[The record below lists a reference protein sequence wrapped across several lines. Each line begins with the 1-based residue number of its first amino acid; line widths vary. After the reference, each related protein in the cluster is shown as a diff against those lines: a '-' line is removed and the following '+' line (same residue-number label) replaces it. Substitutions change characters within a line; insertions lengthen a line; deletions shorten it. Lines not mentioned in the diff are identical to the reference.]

1 MKTRDPESVLVTG
14 ASGFIGQHLVRRL
27 IERGDR
33 VSCLVRATSRIDELR
48 SSGAQLIT
56 GDVTDRAGIERALA
70 ESQAGVVFHLAG
82 LVKAVRTDDFLRVNA
97 GGVESVAAACADR
110 AERPVLIVVSSLAA
124 AGPCAGDQPRV
135 EGDLPRLF
143 PPTVAASWR
152 ASWRRPGMPPEL
164 SISMVRPPIVFG
176 PGDRGVLEM
185 FRPIAHAGLH
195 VVPGWEERRVSLI
208 HVADLVALLL
218 LAAEKG
224 ERLHPDG
231 APGQGVYFVAAEHD
245 PTYAELGQAMAR
257 ALGKKRATVVHM
269 PGTARATGR
278 ALRRRAGA
286 RAATSRLGEQRQDG
300 RSPGRVVDVLIRQGP
315 HAVGLVPRGHVGRT
329 PARNGPMVSPG
340 RMALNLRGCWILRP
354 ADGRCAHFGQAGF
367 FRQGKN
373 RR

>member
-1 MKTRDPESVLVTG
+1 MKFGDAKSVLVTG

-48 SSGAQLIT
+48 SSGAQLIE
-56 GDVTDRAGIERALA
+56 GDATDRAGIERALA

-82 LVKAVRTDDFLRVNA
+82 LVKALRTEDYLRVNA

-135 EGDLPRLF
+135 EGDLPAPVSAYGRSKLAGEL
-143 PPTVAASWR
+143 AAAR
-152 ASWRRPGMPPEL
+152 YATRV
-164 SISMVRPPIVFG
+164 SISVVRPPIVFG

-195 VVPGWEERRVSLI
+195 VVAGWEQRRVSLI
-208 HVADLVALLL
+208 HVADLVALML

-231 APGQGVYFVAAEHD
+231 APGQGVCFVAAERD
-245 PTYAELGQAMAR
+245 PTYAELGQAMGM
-257 ALGKKRATVVHM
+257 ALGKRRATVVHM
-269 PGTARATGR
+269 PGPLVRLAGLCGDALGRVRQRPGWVNSDKIAEALAGSWTCSSAKARTQLGWSP
-278 ALRRRAGA
+278 
-286 RAATSRLGEQRQDG
+286 AATLAERLRETAQRY
-300 RSPGRVVDVLIRQGP
+300 R
-315 HAVGLVPRGHVGRT
+315 
-329 PARNGPMVSPG
+329 
-340 RMALNLRGCWILRP
+340 
-354 ADGRCAHFGQAGF
+354 QAGWL
-367 FRQGKN
+367 
-373 RR
+373 